1 MVRATAPSRKNRK
14 RVAGD
19 YMRSPAF
26 AVGLG
31 WIALVTCQVATAQEP
46 QWWTDQKKACGLSSS
61 LDYNSWAKSGSPC
74 NSGTSGS
81 TTAPAGLTPQQQMGL
96 AIGKAAMPYVQQAV
110 HDLFY
115 GTPTVQP
122 QLDPDQQQRELAAQQ
137 LNNSGIYLVKQRDY
151 AGAINEFQ
159 KALAITPN
167 DTNITRNL
175 VLARQQLKDAGVAAQ
190 TSGALGQLLGNVP
203 VNAGHFDFDQLT
215 HSSVANPNAS
225 ALSLVNL
232 DAGVLDLR
240 GATRTSPQSLASQ
253 LDGILAN
260 NAPAITSPRSNL
272 VLPQD
277 KDMELLFD
285 AIPPASPRS
294 NVVLPQDK
302 DMELLFDAIPPA
314 SPRSNIVLPQD
325 KDMELLFPSS
335 PPAPKPAPTSG
346 QPHN

>member
-1 MVRATAPSRKNRK
+1 
-14 RVAGD
+14 
-19 YMRSPAF
+19 MRLPAF

-31 WIALVTCQVATAQEP
+31 WIALVTCQLATAQEP

-74 NSGTSGS
+74 SSGTLGS

-96 AIGKAAMPYVQQAV
+96 AVGKAAMPYVQQAV

-122 QLDPDQQQRELAAQQ
+122 QLDPAQQQREHAAQQ

-151 AGAINEFQ
+151 VGAINEFQ
-159 KALAITPN
+159 KALAITPS
-167 DTNITRNL
+167 DQNIQRNL
-175 VLARQQLKDAGVAAQ
+175 ALAKQQLKDAGVAAQ
-190 TSGALGQLLGNVP
+190 TSEALGQFLGNVP
-203 VNAGHFDFDQLT
+203 SNAGRFDFDQLT
-215 HSSVANPNAS
+215 HSAVAIPNAS

-232 DAGVLDLR
+232 DAGVVDLR
-240 GATRTSPQSLASQ
+240 GASRTSPQSLASQ

-260 NAPAITSPRSNL
+260 KASAATSSRS
-272 VLPQD
+272 D
-277 KDMELLFD
+277 
-285 AIPPASPRS
+285 
-294 NVVLPQDK
+294 VVLPQDK

-314 SPRSNIVLPQD
+314 SAPFECGPAARQGHGTCSLMRFRLRHPDRISSCRKI

-335 PPAPKPAPTSG
+335 SPAAPKPAPASG

>member
-1 MVRATAPSRKNRK
+1 MVRATARSRNNRK

-19 YMRSPAF
+19 YMRLPAF
-26 AVGLG
+26 AVGFG

-74 NSGTSGS
+74 SSGTSGS

-96 AIGKAAMPYVQQAV
+96 AVGKAAMPYVQQAV

-115 GTPTVQP
+115 GTLTVQP
-122 QLDPDQQQRELAAQQ
+122 QVDPAQQQRELAAQQ
-137 LNNSGIYLVKQRDY
+137 LNNSGIYLVKQRHY

-159 KALAITPN
+159 KALAITPS
-167 DTNITRNL
+167 DQNIQRNL
-175 VLARQQLKDAGVAAQ
+175 ALAKQRLKDAGVAAQ
-190 TSGALGQLLGNVP
+190 TSEALGQFLGNIP
-203 VNAGHFDFDQLT
+203 SNAAQFDFEQLT
-215 HSSVANPNAS
+215 HSAVTNPNAS

-232 DAGVLDLR
+232 DAGAVDLR
-240 GATRTSPQSLASQ
+240 SATRTSPQSLARQ

-260 NAPAITSPRSNL
+260 KAPAATSPRS
-272 VLPQD
+272 D
-277 KDMELLFD
+277 
-285 AIPPASPRS
+285 
-294 NVVLPQDK
+294 VVLPQDK

-314 SPRSNIVLPQD
+314 SPQSDIVLPQD

-335 PPAPKPAPTSG
+335 PPAAPKPAPASG